1 MKKSV
6 FAVLAVLL
14 LAALFVGG
22 VSAEKV
28 IAGVDDLEGA
38 KIGVQQGTTGDIYA
52 TDYEGDEAGTVI
64 ARYLKGADAV
74 QALKTNKIDCVI
86 IDNLPAENFVAKNPD
101 LMILEEEFTVEEYA
115 IALKKNSAL
124 TAKINDALAK
134 LKADG
139 TLDQIIENYIGE
151 DDVKGTMPYVKK
163 DVERPNGKLIMAT
176 NAYFPP
182 YEYYSG
188 GDIVGIDADIAQAI
202 CDELGY
208 ELEIKDME
216 FDAIIPAIA
225 SGKANFG
232 AAGMTVTEDRLKN
245 VDFTDSYATAKQV
258 IIVKKPVESDEAATG
273 ENVPSDNKPS
283 DENAKGD
290 ATASPAPILGLLA
303 GLGVAALALRR
314 L

>member
-1 MKKSV
+1 MILLLGIPSLIEVYFYMKKSV
-6 FAVLAVLL
+6 FAVLAVFL
-14 LAALFVGG
+14 LAVLFVGG

-28 IAGVDDLEGA
+28 ITGVDDLAGA
-38 KIGVQQGTTGDIYA
+38 KIGVQLGTTGDTYA
-52 TDYEGDEAGTVI
+52 TTFEGDEAGTTI
-64 ARYLKGADAV
+64 IRYPKGADAV
-74 QALKTNKIDCVI
+74 QALKTNKLDCVI
-86 IDNLPAENFVAKNPD
+86 IDNLPAESFVAKNPD

-124 TAKINDALAK
+124 TEKINDALAK

-151 DDVKGTMPYVKK
+151 DDVKGTMPYIKK

-208 ELEIKDME
+208 ELKITDMA
-216 FDAIIPAIA
+216 FDAIIVAVQT
-225 SGKANFG
+225 GKADVG
-232 AAGMTVTEDRLKN
+232 IAGMSVTEDRLKN
-245 VDFTDSYATAKQV
+245 VDFSEPYTNAKQV
-258 IIVKKPVESDEAATG
+258 IIVKNPEAA
-273 ENVPSDNKPS
+273 
-283 DENAKGD
+283 
-290 ATASPAPILGLLA
+290 ASPAPILGLLA

>member
-6 FAVLAVLL
+6 FAVLAVFL
-14 LAALFVGG
+14 LAVLFVGG

-28 IAGVDDLEGA
+28 IAGVDDLAGA

-52 TDYEGDEAGTVI
+52 TDYEGDEAGTTI

-101 LMILEEEFTVEEYA
+101 LMILEEEFAIEDYA
-115 IALKKNSAL
+115 ICLKKGSPL
-124 TAKINDALAK
+124 TAQFNDALAA

-139 TLDQIIENYIGE
+139 TLAQIIENYIG
-151 DDVKGTMPYVKK
+151 DDEVKGTMPYVKK
-163 DVERPNGKLIMAT
+163 DVERKGTLVMAT

-182 YEYYSG
+182 YEYYAG

-225 SGKANFG
+225 SGKADFG

-258 IIVKKPVESDEAATG
+258 IIVKNPEAA
-273 ENVPSDNKPS
+273 
-283 DENAKGD
+283 
-290 ATASPAPILGLLA
+290 ASPAPIAGLLA
-303 GLGVAALALRR
+303 GLGAAALALRR

>member
-1 MKKSV
+1 MY
-6 FAVLAVLL
+6 
-14 LAALFVGG
+14 
-22 VSAEKV
+22 
-28 IAGVDDLEGA
+28 
-38 KIGVQQGTTGDIYA
+38 TRTGDIYA
-52 TDYEGDEAGTVI
+52 TDYEGDEAGTTI

-101 LMILEEEFTVEEYA
+101 LMILEEEFAIEDYA
-115 IALKKNSAL
+115 ICLKKGSPL
-124 TAKINDALAK
+124 TAQFNDALAA

-139 TLDQIIENYIGE
+139 TLAQIIENYIG
-151 DDVKGTMPYVKK
+151 DDEVKGTMPYVKK
-163 DVERPNGKLIMAT
+163 DVERKGTLVMAT

-182 YEYYSG
+182 YEYYAG

-225 SGKANFG
+225 SGKADFG

-258 IIVKKPVESDEAATG
+258 IIVKNPEAA
-273 ENVPSDNKPS
+273 
-283 DENAKGD
+283 
-290 ATASPAPILGLLA
+290 ASPAPIAGLLA

>member
-1 MKKSV
+1 MILLLGIPSLIEVYFYMKKSV
-6 FAVLAVLL
+6 FAVLAVFL
-14 LAALFVGG
+14 LAVLFVGG

-28 IAGVDDLEGA
+28 ITGIDDLAGA
-38 KIGVQQGTTGDIYA
+38 KIGVQLGTTGDTYA
-52 TDYEGDEAGTVI
+52 TTFEGDEAGTTI
-64 ARYLKGADAV
+64 IRYPKGADAV

-124 TAKINDALAK
+124 TEKINDALAK

-151 DDVKGTMPYVKK
+151 DDVKGTMPYIKK

-216 FDAIIPAIA
+216 FDAIIPAIE
-225 SGKANFG
+225 SGKADFG

-258 IIVKKPVESDEAATG
+258 IIVKNPEAA
-273 ENVPSDNKPS
+273 
-283 DENAKGD
+283 
-290 ATASPAPILGLLA
+290 ASPAPILGLLA

>member
-1 MKKSV
+1 GS
-6 FAVLAVLL
+6 
-14 LAALFVGG
+14 
-22 VSAEKV
+22 
-28 IAGVDDLEGA
+28 
-38 KIGVQQGTTGDIYA
+38 
-52 TDYEGDEAGTVI
+52 
-64 ARYLKGADAV
+64 
-74 QALKTNKIDCVI
+74 
-86 IDNLPAENFVAKNPD
+86 P
-101 LMILEEEFTVEEYA
+101 
-115 IALKKNSAL
+115 L
-124 TAKINDALAK
+124 TAQFNDALAA

-139 TLDQIIENYIGE
+139 TLAQIIENYIGD

-163 DVERPNGKLIMAT
+163 DVERKGTLVMAT

-182 YEYYSG
+182 YEYYAG

-225 SGKANFG
+225 SGKADFG

-258 IIVKKPVESDEAATG
+258 IIVKNPEAA
-273 ENVPSDNKPS
+273 
-283 DENAKGD
+283 
-290 ATASPAPILGLLA
+290 ASPAPIAGLLA
-303 GLGVAALALRR
+303 GLGAAALALRR

>member
-86 IDNLPAENFVAKNPD
+86 IDNLPAESFVAKNPD

-216 FDAIIPAIA
+216 FDAIIPAIE
-225 SGKANFG
+225 SGKADFG

-258 IIVKKPVESDEAATG
+258 IIVKNPEAA
-273 ENVPSDNKPS
+273 
-283 DENAKGD
+283 
-290 ATASPAPILGLLA
+290 ASPAPILGLLA

>member
-6 FAVLAVLL
+6 FAVLAVFL
-14 LAALFVGG
+14 LAVLFVGG

-28 IAGVDDLEGA
+28 IAGVDDLAGA

-86 IDNLPAENFVAKNPD
+86 IDNLPAESFVSKNPD
-101 LMILEEEFTVEEYA
+101 LMILDSALDDELGIETYA
-115 IALKKNSAL
+115 IALKKNSEL

-134 LKADG
+134 LEADG
-139 TLDQIIENYIGE
+139 TLDQIKLNYIG
-151 DDVKGTMPYVKK
+151 DDAGTMPYVKK
-163 DVERPNGKLIMAT
+163 DVERPNGVLVMAT
-176 NAYFPP
+176 NAEFPP
-182 YEYYSG
+182 YEYYEG
-188 GDIVGIDADIAQAI
+188 GVVVGIDADIAQAI

-208 ELEIKDME
+208 ELKITDMG
-216 FDAIIPAIA
+216 FDAIIPAVE
-225 SGKANFG
+225 SGKADVG
-232 AAGMTVTEDRLKN
+232 IAGLSVTEDRLKN
-245 VDFTDSYATAKQV
+245 VDFSNPYTTAKQV
-258 IIVKKPVESDEAATG
+258 IIVKNPEAA
-273 ENVPSDNKPS
+273 
-283 DENAKGD
+283 
-290 ATASPAPILGLLA
+290 ASPAPILGLLA

>member
-28 IAGVDDLEGA
+28 IAGVDDLAGA

-86 IDNLPAENFVAKNPD
+86 IDNLPAESFVAKNPD

-124 TAKINDALAK
+124 TEKINDALAK

-151 DDVKGTMPYVKK
+151 DDVKGTMPYIKK

-216 FDAIIPAIA
+216 FDAIIPAIE
-225 SGKANFG
+225 SGKADFG

-258 IIVKKPVESDEAATG
+258 IIVKNPEAA
-273 ENVPSDNKPS
+273 
-283 DENAKGD
+283 
-290 ATASPAPILGLLA
+290 ASPTPILGLLA

>member
-1 MKKSV
+1 MILLLGIPSLIEVYFYMKKSV
-6 FAVLAVLL
+6 FAVLAVFL
-14 LAALFVGG
+14 LAVLFVGG

-52 TDYEGDEAGTVI
+52 TDYEGDEAGTTI

-101 LMILEEEFTVEEYA
+101 LMILEEEFAIEDYA
-115 IALKKNSAL
+115 ICLKKGSEL
-124 TAKINDALAK
+124 TAQFNEALAK

-139 TLDQIIENYIGE
+139 TLDQIIENYIG
-151 DDVKGTMPYVKK
+151 DDEVKGTMPYVKK
-163 DVERPNGKLIMAT
+163 DVERNGKLIMAT

-216 FDAIIPAIA
+216 FDAIIPAIE
-225 SGKANFG
+225 SGKADFG

-258 IIVKKPVESDEAATG
+258 IIVKNPEAA
-273 ENVPSDNKPS
+273 
-283 DENAKGD
+283 
-290 ATASPAPILGLLA
+290 ASPAPILGLLA

>member
-28 IAGVDDLEGA
+28 IAGVDDLAGS
-38 KIGVQQGTTGDIYA
+38 KIGVQIGTTGHTYA
-52 TDYEGDEAGTVI
+52 TTYEGDEAGTTVTP
-64 ARYLKGADAV
+64 YNKGADAV

-86 IDNLPAENFVAKNPD
+86 IDNLPAESFVAKNSD

-124 TAKINDALAK
+124 TEKINDALAK

-151 DDVKGTMPYVKK
+151 DDVKGTMPYIKK

-216 FDAIIPAIA
+216 FDAIIPAIE
-225 SGKANFG
+225 SGKADFG

-258 IIVKKPVESDEAATG
+258 IIVKNPEAA
-273 ENVPSDNKPS
+273 
-283 DENAKGD
+283 
-290 ATASPAPILGLLA
+290 ASPAPILGLLA

>member
-1 MKKSV
+1 MILLLGIPSLIEVYFYMKKSV

-28 IAGVDDLEGA
+28 IAGVDDLAGA

-86 IDNLPAENFVAKNPD
+86 IDNLPAESFVAKNPD

-151 DDVKGTMPYVKK
+151 DDVKGTMPYIKK

-216 FDAIIPAIA
+216 FDAIIPAIE
-225 SGKANFG
+225 SGKADFG

-258 IIVKKPVESDEAATG
+258 IIVKNPEAA
-273 ENVPSDNKPS
+273 
-283 DENAKGD
+283 
-290 ATASPAPILGLLA
+290 ASPAPILGLLA

>member
-6 FAVLAVLL
+6 FAVLAVFL
-14 LAALFVGG
+14 LAVLFVGG

-52 TDYEGDEAGTVI
+52 TDYEGDEAGTTI

-101 LMILEEEFTVEEYA
+101 LMILEEEFTTEDYA
-115 IALKKNSAL
+115 ICLKKGSPL
-124 TAKINDALAK
+124 TAQFNDALAA

-139 TLDQIIENYIGE
+139 TLAQIIENYIG
-151 DDVKGTMPYVKK
+151 DDEVKGTMPYVKK
-163 DVERPNGKLIMAT
+163 DVERKGTLVMAT

-182 YEYYSG
+182 YEYYAG

-225 SGKANFG
+225 SGKADFG

-258 IIVKKPVESDEAATG
+258 IIVKNPEAA
-273 ENVPSDNKPS
+273 
-283 DENAKGD
+283 
-290 ATASPAPILGLLA
+290 ASPAPIAGLLA
-303 GLGVAALALRR
+303 GLGAAALALRR

>member
-1 MKKSV
+1 MILLLGIPSLIEVYFYMKKSV

-14 LAALFVGG
+14 LAVLFVGG

-86 IDNLPAENFVAKNPD
+86 IDNLPAESFVSKNPD

-151 DDVKGTMPYVKK
+151 DDVKGTMPYIKK

-216 FDAIIPAIA
+216 FDAIIPAIE
-225 SGKANFG
+225 SGKADFG

-258 IIVKKPVESDEAATG
+258 IIVKNPEAA
-273 ENVPSDNKPS
+273 
-283 DENAKGD
+283 
-290 ATASPAPILGLLA
+290 ASPAPILGLLA

>member
-6 FAVLAVLL
+6 FAVLAVFL
-14 LAALFVGG
+14 LAVLFVGG

-28 IAGVDDLEGA
+28 ITGVDDLAGA
-38 KIGVQQGTTGDIYA
+38 KIGVQLGTTGDNYA
-52 TDYEGDEAGTVI
+52 TTFEGDAAGTTVS
-64 ARYLKGADAV
+64 RYLKGADAV

-101 LMILEEEFTVEEYA
+101 LMILEEEFAIEDYA
-115 IALKKNSAL
+115 ICLKKGSPL
-124 TAKINDALAK
+124 TAQFNDALAA

-139 TLDQIIENYIGE
+139 TLAQIIENYIG
-151 DDVKGTMPYVKK
+151 DDEVKGTMPYVKK
-163 DVERPNGKLIMAT
+163 DVERKGTLVMAT

-182 YEYYSG
+182 YEYYAG

-225 SGKANFG
+225 SGKADFG

-258 IIVKKPVESDEAATG
+258 IIVKNPEAA
-273 ENVPSDNKPS
+273 
-283 DENAKGD
+283 
-290 ATASPAPILGLLA
+290 ASPAPIAGLLA

>member
-86 IDNLPAENFVAKNPD
+86 IDNLPAESFVAKNPD

-124 TAKINDALAK
+124 TEKINDALAK

-139 TLDQIIENYIGE
+139 TLDQIIENYIG
-151 DDVKGTMPYVKK
+151 DDEVKGTMPYVKK
-163 DVERPNGKLIMAT
+163 DVERNGKLIMAT

-182 YEYYSG
+182 YEYYAG

-216 FDAIIPAIA
+216 FDAIIPAIE
-225 SGKANFG
+225 SGKADFG

-258 IIVKKPVESDEAATG
+258 IIVKNPEAA
-273 ENVPSDNKPS
+273 
-283 DENAKGD
+283 
-290 ATASPAPILGLLA
+290 ASPAPILGLLA
-303 GLGVAALALRR
+303 GLGVAVLALRR